1 MTNPHMTLPL
11 APVDLPLGAPAAPP
25 IAVGSPQ
32 PEPVPEPRPV
42 LPVGPPS
49 PAEVGVFEVAENA
62 GVIDDVLAALIQH
75 GGSDLH
81 LNAGLPPMMRVDG
94 DLRPVPGWQ
103 ILSGRQVHDL
113 VYATLTERQRAVFEE
128 NLELDLA
135 IELPGTARFR
145 VNVLRERGQLA
156 AVFRV
161 IPWKVATLESLGI
174 PEAVAGFANLT
185 RGLVLV
191 TGPTGSGKSTTLAA
205 IVDRINRTRPVHI
218 VTIEDPVEFIHES
231 RTGVVSQR
239 EVGEDTHSFAHALRH
254 ALRQDPDVILV
265 GEMRDLETISIALTA
280 AETGHLVLGTLH
292 TSSAGSTI
300 DRIID
305 AFPPEQQ
312 AQIRTQ
318 LAGSLSGVVCQSL
331 CKVSDGDGRVAATE
345 VMVTTPAIR
354 NLIREGKIASIPS
367 ALQTGSKLGMHTLN
381 QDLAR
386 LVEEG
391 RISHDVA
398 LAVCSDIGE
407 LNQLLGFV
415 PAVDE
420 D

>member
-1 MTNPHMTLPL
+1 MTHTNVTLPL
-11 APVDLPLGAPAAPP
+11 APVELPLGAPAPP
-25 IAVGSPQ
+25 PVGVRPSLNDAI
-32 PEPVPEPRPV
+32 VPM
-42 LPVGPPS
+42 GPPS
-49 PAEVGVFEVAENA
+49 PAETGIYEVTENS
-62 GVIDDVLAALIQH
+62 GVIDDILSSLMEHA
-75 GGSDLH
+75 GSDLH

-94 DLRPVPGWQ
+94 ELRPVPGWQ
-103 ILSGRQVHDL
+103 ILSARQVHDL
-113 VYATLTERQRAVFEE
+113 VYSTLTEKQRAAFEE
-128 NLELDLA
+128 DLELDLA

-145 VNVLRERGQLA
+145 VNVMRERGQLA

-161 IPWKVATLESLGI
+161 IPWKVATLESLGMPQEI
-174 PEAVAGFANLT
+174 GNFANLT

-205 IVDRINRTRPVHI
+205 IVDKINRTRPVHI
-218 VTIEDPVEFIHES
+218 VTIEDPVEFVHES

-239 EVGEDTHSFAHALRH
+239 EVGEDTHSFADALRH

-300 DRIID
+300 DRIVD
-305 AFPPEQQ
+305 VFPPEQQ

-318 LAGSLSGVVCQSL
+318 LAGSLAGVVCQSL
-331 CKVSDGDGRVAATE
+331 CKVSDGEGRVAATE

-386 LVEEG
+386 LVEEA
-391 RISHDVA
+391 RISHEVA
-398 LAVCSDIGE
+398 LAVCSDAGE
-407 LNQLLGFV
+407 LNQLLGLV
-415 PAVDE
+415 PSQGD